1 MQTSNTM
8 KRLTVVFG
16 IVMAAVMALSVILPT
31 MGRNATT
38 QTSVQPTQAPVP
50 TFPPPPDTA
59 AITFDNVYLHP
70 SGLYSVAQPTGW
82 PASQPEST
90 DTNARSTFT
99 NPGGQSIIQVDVETL
114 LREEPMTLDDVDA
127 RYTQAA
133 LGSSWSNYSSWRETG
148 SRVRTEDGR
157 LQMDFA
163 LTAQN
168 QQYVARQLAWTD
180 GEWLYS
186 VRVVTPDNATDALRF
201 VLTGVADSLV
211 PNKVFAGT
219 PFGWS
224 AYHDTVHNHIV
235 RFPRAWT
242 ISDSAA
248 GRPASI
254 SGPGGE
260 MLRVEAQAD
269 TRAADADAARAW
281 AEAARPGATVLNVT
295 PVSREGGDGFAVA
308 YSFTSADGEAQSGL
322 AVLLNGA
329 DGALH
334 SANLRFLGDGVDLTT
349 EEGRAAQPE
358 LAQIM
363 DTFLILPPLASAPAA
378 E

>member
-8 KRLTVVFG
+8 KRLTVIFG

-59 AITFDNVYLHP
+59 AISFDNVFLHP

-99 NPGGQSIIQVDVETL
+99 NPGAQSIIQVDVETL
-114 LREEPMTLDDVDA
+114 LREEPLTLDDVDA

-148 SRVRTEDGR
+148 SRVRTEDGK

-201 VLTGVADSLV
+201 VLTGVADSIV

-219 PFGWS
+219 PFSWS
-224 AYHDTVHNHIV
+224 AYHDTTHNHIV
-235 RFPRAWT
+235 RFPATWT

-260 MLRVEAQAD
+260 ALRVEAQAD
-269 TRAADADAARAW
+269 TSVADADAARAW

-295 PVSREGGDGFAVA
+295 PVSRAGGDGFAVA
-308 YSFTSADGEAQSGL
+308 YSFTSVDGEAQSGL

-334 SANLRFLGDGVDLTT
+334 SANLRFLGAGVDLTT

-363 DTFLILPPLASAPAA
+363 DTFLILPPLTGAPAA

>member
-8 KRLTVVFG
+8 KRLTVAFG
-16 IVMAAVMALSVILPT
+16 IIMAAVMALSVVLPT
-31 MGRNATT
+31 MGRSTTT
-38 QTSVQPTQAPVP
+38 QSSVQPTQVPVP

-99 NPGGQSIIQVDVETL
+99 NPGAQSVIQVDVETL
-114 LREEPMTLDDVDA
+114 LRDAPLTLDDVDA

-148 SRVRTEDGR
+148 SRVRTEDGK

-168 QQYVARQLAWTD
+168 MQYVARQLAWTD

-186 VRVVTPDNATDALRF
+186 VRVVTPDNATEALRF
-201 VLTGVADSLV
+201 VLNGVAASIV
-211 PNKVFAGT
+211 PNKLFAGT

-224 AYHDTVHNHIV
+224 AYHDTVYNHIV
-235 RFPRAWT
+235 RFPKTWT
-242 ISDSAA
+242 VADSAA
-248 GRPASI
+248 GRPASV
-254 SGPGGE
+254 SGPAGE
-260 MLRVEAQAD
+260 VLRVEAQAGVSV
-269 TRAADADAARAW
+269 ADADAARAW

-295 PVSREGGDGFAVA
+295 PVSRTGGDGFAVA
-308 YSFTSADGEAQSGL
+308 YGFTDADGEAQSGL
-322 AVLLNGA
+322 VVLLNGA

-334 SANLRFLGDGVDLTT
+334 SANLRFLGSSVDLTT
-349 EEGRAAQPE
+349 DAGRAAQPE

-363 DTFLILPPLASAPAA
+363 DTFAILPPLTPAA
-378 E
+378 AE